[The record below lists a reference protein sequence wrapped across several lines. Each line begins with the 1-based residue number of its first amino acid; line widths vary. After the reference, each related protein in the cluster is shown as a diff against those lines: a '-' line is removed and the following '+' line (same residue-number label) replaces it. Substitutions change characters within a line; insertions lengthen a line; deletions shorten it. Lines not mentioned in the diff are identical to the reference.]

1 MNTYSVKGS
10 TLKIIAVVTMMIDHV
25 GACVLQPMLNNKG
38 VLATAVLGIEAILSL
53 EGNNK
58 ILAILWWIMRMII
71 GRIAFPIYCF
81 LLVEGFVHTR
91 NVAKYA
97 IRLFVFAIIS
107 EIPFDLA
114 FYQQTINSMHQNVFF
129 TLLIGLLTM
138 WGMSYVYSKFN
149 HGIIAQIIVA
159 LIGMS
164 SAEMLKTDYGA
175 SGVALILLLY
185 LYRYKRNIQMII
197 GCVAGAL
204 ILNELA
210 APLSFIF
217 ISGYKGEKGLKL
229 KYLFYIIYPLHLVLL
244 HVAWVLMGR

>member
-10 TLKIIAVVTMMIDHV
+10 TLKIIAVVTMIIDHV

-38 VLATAVLGIEAILSL
+38 VLATAVLGIEPILSL

-81 LLVEGFVHTR
+81 LLVEGFIHTR
-91 NVAKYA
+91 NVAKYV

-149 HGIIAQIIVA
+149 HGIIVQIIVA

-164 SAEMLKTDYGA
+164 SAEILKTDYGA

-210 APLSFIF
+210 ASLSFIF

-244 HVAWVLMGR
+244 HVVWVLMGR